1 MIAGMSICVK
11 FIHVISIAAVLFV
24 GSGCMT
30 AAALHAARGER
41 LDKPNGFK
49 ECEENNKKESSYL
62 RSCCGNPFCFV
73 ISFEVSSKEQKK
85 WFQRFRW
92 QYGGIIRTCFKLW
105 NS

>member
-24 GSGCMT
+24 GSRCMT

-49 ECEENNKKESSYL
+49 ECEEKNKKPDFPEANYL
-62 RSCCGNPFCFV
+62 LLPITVPLDVATLPCV
-73 ISFEVSSKEQKK
+73 IPSLILFMAFGPK
-85 WFQRFRW
+85 
-92 QYGGIIRTCFKLW
+92 C
-105 NS
+105 